1 MVGTVTQNANQTD
14 KSGPMAKILC
24 QGSMT
29 PRQIQILLKHN
40 NLHKDMP

>member
-14 KSGPMAKILC
+14 KSGPMAKILF

-40 NLHKDMP
+40 NLHRDMP